1 MTRRRFF
8 RIVQLQV
15 VAGATSALVYFLA
28 VGAVLPSIAFATIG
42 VLVATLPDYL
52 IPTPGQPAS
61 RSPREPE
68 WRATARRESHE
79 MGMPF
84 PEADGTLSWP
94 PELIVDRP
102 DDTATPAA
110 IHARRAAAQ
119 PEITFTAG
127 DFYHELGKAV
137 AAAPAASE
145 WAKIWPAAAGESRM
159 PTDRTITDDEAAD
172 ILHSELTVVRGL
184 NGINLP
190 IPAGTAPDLTRREI
204 RKAGKAGDTYAW
216 KPAAGPQTIQCH
228 RCDAVMSIAAGV
240 CLSCG
245 QERFRD

>member
-8 RIVQLQV
+8 RIVQLQI

-28 VGAVLPSIAFATIG
+28 VGAFLPSIAFATLG
-42 VLVATLPDYL
+42 VMVATLPDYL
-52 IPTPGQPAS
+52 MPAPGRPS
-61 RSPREPE
+61 RPPREPE

-84 PEADGTLSWP
+84 PEADGSLSWP

-102 DDTATPAA
+102 DERSDARRDP
-110 IHARRAAAQ
+110 RRAAAQ

-127 DFYHELGKAV
+127 DFYQELDKAV

-145 WAKIWPAAAGESRM
+145 WAKSRM
-159 PTDRTITDDEAAD
+159 PTDRHITDDEAAD
-172 ILHSELTVVRGL
+172 ILRSKLW
-184 NGINLP
+184 
-190 IPAGTAPDLTRREI
+190 PDLTRREI

-216 KPAAGPQTIQCH
+216 RPAAGPRTIRCR
-228 RCDAVMSIAAGV
+228 RCDAVMSIAAGG
-240 CLSCG
+240 CLNCG
-245 QERFRD
+245 QKRFRD